1 MDRAVS
7 VNDHI
12 DQRERLYVSVPWVYA
27 RDRSWHCFN
36 RDTGSCADRIVFKA
50 SRRIVAL
57 DLRRH
62 CGSGASRRRSAQ
74 KEEAAGD
81 GGFSQSRTRRYPYLS
96 CVEMS
101 LNLPLR
107 VEPIVF
113 TVAMITTEM
122 PAAIRPYSIAV
133 APDSS
138 FRNARTRVMGLIKG
152 PLSGHWT

>member
-1 MDRAVS
+1 FRGFTPAIGVGIVSIVILAVAL
-7 VNDHI
+7 I
-12 DQRERLYVSVPWVYA
+12 ALYSKHLV
-27 RDRSWHCFN
+27 
-36 RDTGSCADRIVFKA
+36 GSC
-50 SRRIVAL
+50 
-57 DLRRH
+57 
-62 CGSGASRRRSAQ
+62 
-74 KEEAAGD
+74 EAAGD

-138 FRNARTRVMGLIKG
+138 FRNAKTLDI
-152 PLSGHWT
+152 